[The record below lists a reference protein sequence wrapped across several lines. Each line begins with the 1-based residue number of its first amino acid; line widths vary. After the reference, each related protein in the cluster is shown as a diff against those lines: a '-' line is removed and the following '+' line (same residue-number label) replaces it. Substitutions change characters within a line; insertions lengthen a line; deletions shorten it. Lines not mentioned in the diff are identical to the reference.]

1 MEYKL
6 NLGCWGSIFA
16 VPASVVDDYIKV
28 SSGDNLKILLYF
40 LRNSDK
46 AVSLEQIA
54 NALALTENQ
63 VEDGL
68 AFWKQRGL
76 LAENN
81 GELMPSEGNVHKQT
95 AVISQAKP
103 EQSSLQKIEINKTPQ
118 FTPKEIAATV
128 RGNSQADLLFKYCEK
143 MFGRPLKRNE
153 QNTLMIILEDV
164 CMSAEVA
171 MVMIEYCFSAEKIS
185 PAYMRT
191 LAVNWAELGIN
202 TIEKAEARVIELK
215 SLRST
220 EAKFRKLFGMTSAF
234 SKAQSE
240 MLATWVDKYC
250 FSDEMIDAAYQITL
264 DNTGKLSFPYMNK
277 LLANWHDKGYTK
289 PEQVQK
295 AKEES
300 KSDKS
305 SSFDVSQI
313 EKLAAEKYKE

>member
-6 NLGCWGSIFA
+6 NLGCWGNIFA

-28 SSGDNLKILLYF
+28 SSGENLKILLYF
-40 LRNSDK
+40 LRNTDT
-46 AVSLEQIA
+46 AFSLEQA
-54 NALALTENQ
+54 AKALALTENQ

-81 GELMPSEGNVHKQT
+81 GEIAPADGTVKKQEST
-95 AVISQAKP
+95 IQQAKT
-103 EQSSLQKIEINKTPQ
+103 EQSSLRKIEINKTPQ

-128 RGNSQADLLFKYCEK
+128 RDNSQADLLFKYCEK

-171 MVMIEYCFSAEKIS
+171 MVMIEYCFSIEKIS
-185 PAYMRT
+185 PAYMRIM
-191 LAVNWAELGIN
+191 AVDWAEAGID

-215 SLRST
+215 SLQSA
-220 EAKFRKLFGMTSAF
+220 EAKFRKMFGMTSSF
-234 SKAQSE
+234 SKAQLE
-240 MLATWVDKYC
+240 MLETWINKYC
-250 FSDEMIDAAYQITL
+250 FNDEMIDAAYQITL

-277 LLANWHDKGYTK
+277 VLAKWHDMGFTK

-295 AKEES
+295 AKEAS
-300 KSDKS
+300 KPDKS
-305 SSFDVSQI
+305 SSFDISQI
-313 EKLAAEKYKE
+313 EKLASEKYKD

>member
-81 GELMPSEGNVHKQT
+81 GELTPSEGNAHKQT
-95 AVISQAKP
+95 AGISQAKP

-215 SLRST
+215 SLQST

-240 MLATWVDKYC
+240 MLTTWVDKYC

-300 KSDKS
+300 KSDKF